1 MDRHIFTYI
10 GSRGQLLSLFSISY
24 DTLKIFELVSYSTK
38 PITISHVR
46 REHNRPTDRPTDQRT
61 DRPTDRL
68 TEWLIE
74 SRARDKKVLLL
85 QLSPVVKCVFPFLPP
100 IFFTARMDKC
110 TKYAIQL
117 RTNCIHKNDPTPC
130 KFCKHVI
137 SDRHYRRREREEKK
151 WKSLLSNQPR
161 QTDLHDDWARSCL
174 TPDEDLLKSL
184 FTAIANAVHKI
195 GTNKVKHITITH
207 AYNTSV
213 GNASYGVSI
222 IEFLGHEHKLT
233 FNYIH
238 VGLRFLFDTP
248 IYFYLTLSS
257 IFGSCFELVYLGG
270 IPVLPKWQS
279 DSPARILQFNLAT
292 LIRHEML
299 RVRNHCVAAEV
310 ARDIKHINRAEFS
323 HTYWFPAISHHS
335 QGREYYDRL
344 FSLYRV
350 GSASHLRSTM
360 LDWTHR
366 SLPAF
371 IRGAAREDLSDSFP
385 PSGIEPEQE
394 HTSLLSYLS
403 YSTSIYHPEGVDQSR
418 FFETRA
424 QRMAR
429 LQDALWP
436 DSGMP
441 ALEGESD
448 DEPMDQQAVG
458 QHRFDSVPAISR
470 LEEWIIR
477 NPL

>member
-1 MDRHIFTYI
+1 MRICFP
-10 GSRGQLLSLFSISY
+10 
-24 DTLKIFELVSYSTK
+24 ST
-38 PITISHVR
+38 H
-46 REHNRPTDRPTDQRT
+46 
-61 DRPTDRL
+61 
-68 TEWLIE
+68 
-74 SRARDKKVLLL
+74 
-85 QLSPVVKCVFPFLPP
+85 F
-100 IFFTARMDKC
+100 FFTARMDKC

-117 RTNCIHKNDPTPC
+117 RTNCIQKNDPTPC

-151 WKSLLSNQPR
+151 WKSLLSNHPR

-233 FNYIH
+233 FNDVH

-371 IRGAAREDLSDSFP
+371 IRGAARDDLSDSFP

-429 LQDALWP
+429 LQDTLWP

-448 DEPMDQQAVG
+448 DEPMDQQASG